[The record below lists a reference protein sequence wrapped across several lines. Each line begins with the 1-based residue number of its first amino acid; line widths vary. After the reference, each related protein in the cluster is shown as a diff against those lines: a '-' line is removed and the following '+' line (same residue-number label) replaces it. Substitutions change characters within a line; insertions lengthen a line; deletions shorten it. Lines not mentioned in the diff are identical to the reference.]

1 MNASLAKAKS
11 RSKQWEHEAK
21 AGAEKI
27 AGVEK
32 ERDEAKKE
40 AKVARLAA
48 IAAGDAKA
56 RAEDDLARVQE
67 ALMVTDEARRK
78 AEAETV
84 RLEVE
89 RTSLLLELGVAKD
102 EVFSLHSQASK
113 DKKTIEEDY
122 KKALELIFSYGYGC
136 CAFKHNICGD
146 QPEVPNGMPD
156 SFDLIPPKFFANPRC
171 SLALTSTEVIAIDV
185 DQSEATKELEKSASA
200 GNQS

>member
-1 MNASLAKAKS
+1 MDASLAKAKS

-27 AGVEK
+27 AGAKK

-40 AKVARLAA
+40 AQVARLAA

-67 ALMVTDEARRK
+67 ALMVVEEARRK
-78 AEAETV
+78 AEAETAC
-84 RLEVE
+84 LEVE
-89 RTSLLLELGVAKD
+89 RTSLLLKLGVAKD
-102 EVFSLHSQASK
+102 EVSSLYSQASK
-113 DKKTIEEDY
+113 DKEAIEEDY
-122 KKALELIFSYGYGC
+122 KKALELIFAYGYGC

-146 QPEVPNGMPD
+146 QLEVLNSMLD
-156 SFDLIPPKFFANPRC
+156 SFNLLPLEFFANPRC
-171 SLALTSTEVIAIDV
+171 SSAPTATEVIAVDV
-185 DQSEATKELEKSASA
+185 DQSEATKELEKSASV